1 MFYHPL
7 LSLSLIVLL
16 LKLSHL
22 LYLKCLYKV
31 FHTLYLCDTIGP
43 FSITFCWS
51 FLDCK
56 ARPKPSQASKSSI
69 NWNDIRKKK
78 NKSLYFNRFLNLK
91 LGKFQS
97 SMIFVAFEGIYF
109 KVILKKLSVLNDNAS
124 WIHALF
130 LMWSNHLSINFLTNL
145 HSDCIF

>member
-97 SMIFVAFEGIYF
+97 SMISVLAFEGIYF
-109 KVILKKLSVLNDNAS
+109 KIILKNLSVLNDNVT
-124 WIHALF
+124 ALTSF
-130 LMWSNHLSINFLTNL
+130 
-145 HSDCIF
+145 

>member
-97 SMIFVAFEGIYF
+97 SMIFVLAFEGIYF
-109 KVILKKLSVLNDNAS
+109 KIILKNLSVLNDNVT
-124 WIHALF
+124 ALTSF
-130 LMWSNHLSINFLTNL
+130 
-145 HSDCIF
+145 